1 MVIKMIKKRIVK
13 SLDRGWSFHLGDIKT
28 EIGIN
33 HGSIYN
39 ASKAG
44 SAKGVPQSDFDARD
58 WEVVDLPHDWSVKR
72 EFDMSGSPSW
82 GYKPKGV
89 AWYRKS
95 FALDSDYEGK
105 QITIDFDG
113 IEKNAVVYF
122 NGSILKRSFT
132 GYVPFSVDITDR
144 AILGGAPNTL
154 AVFVDANEWEG
165 WWYEGAGIYRHA
177 WLNVKNK
184 VNIDKY
190 GVFVNPKKLSD
201 ISWNLEIETVINN
214 GYYKNEVVSL
224 ETKIYAL
231 DSELKIIGG
240 SIARGTTDMLVTS
253 YSKREF
259 MQNISVKNPKLWDID
274 SPNLYKAVS
283 LVYLN
288 GEQVD
293 ECETVFGFRTINFD
307 SNKGFF
313 LNDRPLKLL
322 GTCNHQ
328 DHGGI
333 GVAVPDSINEY
344 RIKRLKEMGSN
355 AYRCAHGLPSNELLD
370 ACDRL
375 GMLVMDENRAFETSD
390 ENLENLRTMVR
401 RDRNHPSV
409 IMYSVF
415 NEEPLQSALEG
426 RKMAERMKVE
436 IRKLDDTRYVTG
448 AMHGG
453 ILENNGAGS
462 VLDVCGVNYQP
473 KSYDAFHEKYPRIP
487 IVASETTSAFS
498 VRGCYKTDNDLH
510 EIASYDED
518 ASDWG
523 NTIRETWQY
532 VMNRDFVSG
541 AFMWTGFDYLGEPSP
556 YEWPSVSS
564 FFGMMDTC
572 GFPKDAYYLAKA
584 IFSERS
590 VCHVVPHWSWKGKE
604 GTIIKVMSMTNC
616 EEAEL
621 FINGKSKGKKPID
634 KFKQAIWNVPFEAGE
649 LKLVGYNHMKVA
661 AVDIKNTAGEVFDL
675 LIKPCR
681 EYMYNDGSDAIPV
694 NIYAV
699 DKNGEIV
706 PDANFEINFSAEGGT
721 VLGMANGN
729 PNCHEEFTSQK
740 RSLFNGCCQ
749 AVVRLNEGAKS
760 LTLKASADIMNVV
773 YDDIMIISRESVPY
787 VENIKELYLSDWR
800 MSAEL
805 SDAKPDPEVVFSV
818 SDMNS
823 LEPVSVVNGAQ
834 EKFSGNEGKYALYR
848 TKVNIPNDING
859 KKPTLHFY
867 SIWGICEVY
876 IDGIK
881 LAECNHEWPFGLDAE
896 LGGFSGEKEI
906 TVIIKSSNFGAGI
919 CSSVVIR

>member
-1 MVIKMIKKRIVK
+1 MVKKRIVK
-13 SLDRGWSFHLGDIKT
+13 SLDKGWSFHLGDIRPK
-28 EIGIN
+28 IGVD

-39 ASKAG
+39 TSKAG
-44 SAKGVPQSDFDARD
+44 SAKGVPQSDFDARS
-58 WEVVDLPHDWSVKR
+58 WEVVDLPHDWSIKR
-72 EFDMSGSPSW
+72 EFDKDGSPSW
-82 GYKPKGV
+82 GYKPKGK

-144 AILGGAPNTL
+144 AILGDEPNTL
-154 AVFVDANEWEG
+154 AVFVDADEWEG

-201 ISWNLEIETVINN
+201 ENWNIEIETVINN

-224 ETKIYAL
+224 VTKIYEL
-231 DSELKIIGG
+231 DSELRTIGDAVAIG
-240 SIARGTTDMLVTS
+240 NTEMTVYE

-259 MQNISVKNPKLWDID
+259 LQNITVKEPRLWDVD
-274 SPNLYKAVS
+274 NPNLYKAES
-283 LVYLN
+283 LIYIN

-293 ECETVFGFRTINFD
+293 ECETVFGFRTIKFD
-307 SNKGFF
+307 ADKGFF
-313 LNDRPLKLL
+313 LNGKPLKLL

-355 AYRCAHGLPSNELLD
+355 AYRCSHGMPSSELLD
-370 ACDRL
+370 VCDRL
-375 GMLVMDENRAFETSD
+375 GMLVMDENRIFETSE

-409 IMYSVF
+409 IMYSIC
-415 NEEPLQSALEG
+415 NEEFLQSALEG
-426 RKMAERMKVE
+426 RKMTERMRTE
-436 IRKLDDTRYVTG
+436 IRKLDSSRYVTG

-453 ILENNGAGS
+453 ILESDGAGS
-462 VLDVCGVNYQP
+462 AFDVCGVNYQP
-473 KSYDAFHEKYPRIP
+473 QSYDAFHEKYPDIP

-498 VRGCYKTDNDLH
+498 VRGCYKNDDEAH
-510 EIASYDED
+510 MIASYDED

-523 NTIRETWQY
+523 NTIRETWEY
-532 VMNRDFVSG
+532 ILDRDFVSG
-541 AFMWTGFDYLGEPSP
+541 AFMWTGFDYLGEPTP

-572 GFPKDAYYLAKA
+572 GFPKDAYYLSKA
-584 IFSERS
+584 IFSDKP
-590 VCHVVPHWSWKGKE
+590 VCYVAPHWNWKGKE

-616 EEAEL
+616 KEAEL
-621 FINGKSKGKKPID
+621 FVNGKSKGKKSID
-634 KFKQAIWNVPFEAGE
+634 KLKQAVWNVPFERGE
-649 LKLVGYNHMKVA
+649 LKLVGYNGTKVA
-661 AVDIKNTAGEVFDL
+661 AVDIKNTSEEASGL
-675 LIKPCR
+675 LIKPYR
-681 EYMYNDGSDAIPV
+681 TYMYNDGSDAIPV

-699 DKNGEIV
+699 DKNGEFV
-706 PDANFEINFSAEGGT
+706 PDADFEIEFSAEGGT
-721 VLGMANGN
+721 ILGMANGN
-729 PNCHEEFTSQK
+729 PNCHEKFTSNK

-749 AVVRLNEGAKS
+749 AIVRLNEGAKS
-760 LTLKASADIMNVV
+760 LTLKASTDIMNFDC
-773 YDDIMIISRESVPY
+773 DDITVLERESYQY
-787 VENIKELYLSDWR
+787 VESIEELYLSGWK

-805 SDAKPDPEVVFSV
+805 LDEKPDPKVVYSV

-834 EKFSGNEGKYALYR
+834 EKFSNSEGKYALYR
-848 TKVNIPNDING
+848 TRVNIPKEING
-859 KKPTLHFY
+859 KKPILHFN

-881 LAECNHEWPFGLDAE
+881 LAECDYEWPCGLDAE
-896 LGGFSGEKEI
+896 LKDFSGEKEI
-906 TVIIKSSNFGAGI
+906 TVIIKSRNFGAGI

>member
-1 MVIKMIKKRIVK
+1 MVKKRIVK
-13 SLDRGWSFHLGDIKT
+13 SLDKGWSFHLGDVKPK
-28 EIGIN
+28 IGVD

-39 ASKAG
+39 TSKAG
-44 SAKGVPQSDFDARD
+44 SAKGVPQSDFDARS
-58 WEVVDLPHDWSVKR
+58 WEIVDLPHDWSIKR
-72 EFDMSGSPSW
+72 KFDKSGSPSL
-82 GYKPKGV
+82 GYKPKGK

-144 AILGGAPNTL
+144 AILGGEPNTL
-154 AVFVDANEWEG
+154 AVFVDADEWEG

-201 ISWNLEIETVINN
+201 ENWNIEIETSINN

-224 ETKIYAL
+224 VTKIYEL
-231 DSELKIIGG
+231 DRELRTVGG
-240 SIARGTTDMLVTS
+240 AVATGNTEMNVYE

-259 MQNISVKNPKLWDID
+259 LQNISVKKPRLWDID

-283 LVYLN
+283 IVFIN

-293 ECETVFGFRTINFD
+293 ECETVFGFRTIKFD
-307 SNKGFF
+307 ADKGFF
-313 LNDRPLKLL
+313 LNGKPLKLL

-355 AYRCAHGLPSNELLD
+355 AYRCAHGMPSSELLD
-370 ACDRL
+370 VCDRL
-375 GMLVMDENRAFETSD
+375 GMLVMDENRIFETSD

-409 IMYSVF
+409 IMYSIC
-415 NEEPLQSALEG
+415 NEEFLQSALEG
-426 RKMAERMKVE
+426 RKMTERMKTE

-462 VLDVCGVNYQP
+462 AFDVCGVNYQP
-473 KSYDAFHEKYPRIP
+473 KSYDAFHEKYPTIP

-498 VRGCYKTDNDLH
+498 VRGCYKTDEDAH
-510 EIASYDED
+510 MIASYDED

-523 NTIRETWQY
+523 NTIRETWEY
-532 VMNRDFVSG
+532 VLNRDFVCG
-541 AFMWTGFDYLGEPSP
+541 AFMWTGFDYLGEPTP

-572 GFPKDAYYLAKA
+572 GFPKDAYYLSKA
-584 IFSERS
+584 IFSDKP
-590 VCHVVPHWSWKGKE
+590 VCYVAPHWNWQGKE

-621 FINGKSKGKKPID
+621 FVNGKSKGKKSVD
-634 KFKQAIWNVPFEAGE
+634 KLKQAVWNVPFESGE
-649 LKLVGYNHMKVA
+649 LKLVGYNGANVV
-661 AVDIKNTAGEVFDL
+661 AVDIKNTSEEASGL
-675 LIKPCR
+675 LIKPYR
-681 EYMYNDGSDAIPV
+681 TYMYNDGSDAIPV

-699 DKNGEIV
+699 DKNGEFV
-706 PDANFEINFSAEGGT
+706 PDADFEIELSAEGGT
-721 VLGMANGN
+721 ILGMANGH
-729 PNCHEEFTSQK
+729 PNCHEEFTSHK

-749 AVVRLNEGAKS
+749 AIVRLNEGARS
-760 LTLKASADIMNVV
+760 LTLKASTDIMNFDC
-773 YDDIMIISRESVPY
+773 DDIIVLEREGVPY
-787 VENIKELYLSDWR
+787 LENIEELYLSDWK
-800 MSAEL
+800 MSVEL
-805 SDAKPDPEVVFSV
+805 LDEKPDPEVVYSV

-834 EKFSGNEGKYALYR
+834 EKFSDSEGKYALYR
-848 TKVNIPNDING
+848 ARVNIPNDING
-859 KKPTLHFY
+859 KKPVLHFN

-881 LAECNHEWPFGLDAE
+881 LAECDYEWPCGLDAE
-896 LGGFSGEKEI
+896 LKDFIGEKEI
-906 TVIIKSSNFGAGI
+906 TVIIKSRNFGAGI

>member
-1 MVIKMIKKRIVK
+1 MIKKRVVK
-13 SLDRGWSFHLGDIKT
+13 SLDKGWSFHLGDIKP
-28 EIGIN
+28 EIGVD

-39 ASKAG
+39 TSKAG
-44 SAKGVPQSDFDARD
+44 SAKGVPQNDFDARG
-58 WEVVDLPHDWSVKR
+58 WEVVDLPHDWSIKR
-72 EFDMSGSPSW
+72 EFDKSGSPSW
-82 GYKPKGV
+82 GYKPKGK
-89 AWYRKS
+89 AWYRKV
-95 FALDSDYEGK
+95 FALDSEYEGK
-105 QITIDFDG
+105 QITIEFDG

-132 GYVPFSVDITDR
+132 GYVPFSVDVTDR
-144 AILGGAPNTL
+144 AIFGGAPNIL
-154 AVFVDANEWEG
+154 AVFVDADEWEG

-201 ISWNLEIETVINN
+201 TNWNIEIETVINN
-214 GYYKNEVVSL
+214 GYYNNEIVSL
-224 ETKIYAL
+224 ETKIYEL
-231 DSELKIIGG
+231 DSELKIAGG
-240 SIARGTTDMLVTS
+240 AVASGTTDMTVYE

-259 MQNISVKNPKLWDID
+259 LQNISVKEPKLWDVD
-274 SPNLYKAVS
+274 TPNLYKAVS
-283 LVYLN
+283 TVYIN

-293 ECETVFGFRTINFD
+293 ECETVFGFRTIKFD
-307 SNKGFF
+307 ADRGFF
-313 LNDRPLKLL
+313 LNDKPLKLF

-355 AYRCAHGLPSNELLD
+355 AYRCAHGMPSSELLD

-375 GMLVMDENRAFETSD
+375 GMLVMDENRVFETSD

-409 IMYSVF
+409 IMYSVC
-415 NEEPLQSALEG
+415 NEEFLQSALEG
-426 RKMAERMKVE
+426 RKMTERMKTE

-462 VLDVCGVNYQP
+462 VFDVCGVNYQP
-473 KSYDAFHEKYPRIP
+473 QSYDAFHEKYPRVP
-487 IVASETTSAFS
+487 IVGSETTSAFS
-498 VRGCYKTDNDLH
+498 VRGCYKTDDEAH
-510 EIASYDED
+510 MISSYDEE

-523 NTIRETWQY
+523 NTIRETWDY
-532 VMNRDFVSG
+532 VLNRDFVSG
-541 AFMWTGFDYLGEPSP
+541 AFMWTGFDYLGEPTP

-584 IFSERS
+584 IFSDKP
-590 VCHVVPHWSWKGKE
+590 VCHVAPHWNWQGKE
-604 GTIIKVMSMTNC
+604 GSIIKVMSMTNC

-621 FINGKSKGKKPID
+621 FVNGKSKGKKPID
-634 KFKQAIWNVPFEAGE
+634 KLKQAIWNVPFESGE
-649 LKLVGYNHMKVA
+649 LKLVGYNGNKVA
-661 AVDIKNTAGEVFDL
+661 AVDVKNTSGEASDL
-675 LIKPCR
+675 LIKPYR
-681 EYMYNDGSDAIPV
+681 NYMYNDGSDAIPV
-694 NIYAV
+694 DIFAV
-699 DKNGEIV
+699 DKNGEFV
-706 PDANFEINFSAEGGT
+706 PDADFEIEFSAEGGT
-721 VLGMANGN
+721 ILGMANGN
-729 PNCHEEFTSQK
+729 PNCHEEFTSNK

-749 AVVRLNEGAKS
+749 AIVRLNEGEKS

-773 YDDIMIISRESVPY
+773 CDDITVLERKGTPCVES
-787 VENIKELYLSDWR
+787 IKELYVSGWKI
-800 MSAEL
+800 SAEL
-805 SDAKPDPEVVFSV
+805 LDEKPDPEVVFAV

-823 LEPVSVVNGAQ
+823 LEPVSVENGAQ
-834 EKFSGNEGKYALYR
+834 EKFSNNEGKYALYR
-848 TKVNIPNDING
+848 TKVNIPSEING
-859 KKPTLHFY
+859 KKPVLHFN

-876 IDGIK
+876 INGIK
-881 LAECNHEWPFGLDAE
+881 LAECDNEWPCQLDAD
-896 LGGFSGEKEI
+896 LRGFSGEREI
-906 TVIIKSSNFGAGI
+906 TVIVKSRNFGAGI

>member
-1 MVIKMIKKRIVK
+1 MVKKRIVK
-13 SLDRGWSFHLGDIKT
+13 SLDKGWSFHLGDIRPK
-28 EIGIN
+28 IGVD

-39 ASKAG
+39 TSKAG
-44 SAKGVPQSDFDARD
+44 SAKGVPQSDFDARS
-58 WEVVDLPHDWSVKR
+58 WEVVDLPHDWSIKR
-72 EFDMSGSPSW
+72 EFDKDGSPSW
-82 GYKPKGV
+82 GYKPKGK

-144 AILGGAPNTL
+144 AILGGEPNTL
-154 AVFVDANEWEG
+154 AVFVDADEWEG

-201 ISWNLEIETVINN
+201 ENWNIEIETVINN

-224 ETKIYAL
+224 VTKIYEL
-231 DSELKIIGG
+231 DSELSTIDDAVAIGN
-240 SIARGTTDMLVTS
+240 TEMTVYE

-259 MQNISVKNPKLWDID
+259 LQNITVKEPRLWDVD
-274 SPNLYKAVS
+274 DPNLYKAES
-283 LVYLN
+283 LIYIN

-293 ECETVFGFRTINFD
+293 ECETVFGFRTIKFD
-307 SNKGFF
+307 ADKGFF
-313 LNDRPLKLL
+313 LNGKPLKLL

-355 AYRCAHGLPSNELLD
+355 AYRCSHGMPSSELLD
-370 ACDRL
+370 VCDRL
-375 GMLVMDENRAFETSD
+375 GMLVMDENRIFETSE

-409 IMYSVF
+409 IMYSIC
-415 NEEPLQSALEG
+415 NEEFLQSALEG
-426 RKMAERMKVE
+426 RKMTERMRTE
-436 IRKLDDTRYVTG
+436 IRKLDSSRYVTG

-453 ILENNGAGS
+453 ILESDGAGS
-462 VLDVCGVNYQP
+462 VFDVCGVNYQP
-473 KSYDAFHEKYPRIP
+473 QSYDAFHEKYPDIP

-498 VRGCYKTDNDLH
+498 VRGCYKNDDEAH
-510 EIASYDED
+510 MIASYDED

-523 NTIRETWQY
+523 NTIRKTWKY
-532 VMNRDFVSG
+532 VLDRDFVSG
-541 AFMWTGFDYLGEPSP
+541 AFMWTGFDYLGEPTP

-572 GFPKDAYYLAKA
+572 GFPKDAYYLSKA
-584 IFSERS
+584 IFSDKP
-590 VCHVVPHWSWKGKE
+590 VCYVAPHWNWKGKQ

-616 EEAEL
+616 KEAEL
-621 FINGKSKGKKPID
+621 FVNGKSKGKKSID
-634 KFKQAIWNVPFEAGE
+634 KLKQAVWNVPFESGE
-649 LKLVGYNHMKVA
+649 LKLVGYNGTKVA
-661 AVDIKNTAGEVFDL
+661 AVDIKNTSEEASGL
-675 LIKPCR
+675 LIKPYR
-681 EYMYNDGSDAIPV
+681 TYMYNDGSDAIPV

-699 DKNGEIV
+699 DKNGEFV
-706 PDANFEINFSAEGGT
+706 PDADFEIEFSAEGGT
-721 VLGMANGN
+721 ILGMANGN
-729 PNCHEEFTSQK
+729 PNCHEEFTSNK
-740 RSLFNGCCQ
+740 RSMFNGCCQ
-749 AVVRLNEGAKS
+749 AIVRLNEGAKS
-760 LTLKASADIMNVV
+760 LTLKASTDIMNFDC
-773 YDDIMIISRESVPY
+773 DDITVLEREGYQY
-787 VENIKELYLSDWR
+787 VESIEELYLSGWK

-805 SDAKPDPEVVFSV
+805 LDEKPDPKVVYSV

-823 LEPVSVVNGAQ
+823 LEPVRVVNGAQ
-834 EKFSGNEGKYALYR
+834 EKFSNSEGKYALYR
-848 TKVNIPNDING
+848 TRVNIPNEING
-859 KKPTLHFY
+859 KKPVLHFN

-881 LAECNHEWPFGLDAE
+881 LAECDYEWPCGLDTE
-896 LGGFSGEKEI
+896 LKDFSGEKEI
-906 TVIIKSSNFGAGI
+906 TVIIKSRNFGAGI